1 MSTAAEAKLVEASN
15 ELADALDS
23 FAGCFGLERNK
34 VAYVSTPITT
44 GKRYY
49 DWLQAYR
56 PHADSDFD
64 RDHAGA
70 VIAVNQESARAL
82 VERSRRQ
89 LDKVVID
96 PTPLEAPHWTQL
108 QFHAFWTR
116 LITDYA
122 GTVVFNKGWEYSTG
136 CCYEFA
142 AAVNVHAKLL
152 DDTLSPLAAK
162 DALTLTKRAIE
173 RLRKQNHR
181 IEGLLAAREAIE
193 QAIAA
198 TASTQE
204 HEV

>member
-1 MSTAAEAKLVEASN
+1 VNTVSTAAEAKLVGASN

-23 FAGCFGLERNK
+23 FASCFGLERDN

-49 DWLQAYR
+49 DWLQAYS
-56 PHADSDFD
+56 PDAASDFD
-64 RDHAGA
+64 RDHARE

-82 VERSRRQ
+82 VELSRRH

-122 GTVVFNKGWEYSTG
+122 GTVVFNDGWEYSTG

-142 AAVNVHAKLL
+142 AAVNARARLL
-152 DDTLSPLAAK
+152 DDNLSPLPCAA
-162 DALTLTKRAIE
+162 ALKLAKRAVE
-173 RLRKQNHR
+173 RLRK
-181 IEGLLAAREAIE
+181 
-193 QAIAA
+193 
-198 TASTQE
+198 
-204 HEV
+204 